1 MCRCGVVIHVQR
13 AVDYVVVDPNGCG
26 IGIDQQVAA
35 DCIADATLGGR
46 PADFD
51 WAGVFLHLQIAI
63 DLGAANRTLGEASG
77 QAVDLQIAA
86 DCRAGAESE
95 CARSGYLNIAAHT
108 SGWTEDQAAAILGNT
123 AVNSAS
129 KIEASAV
136 DRHISLDLAKIGKR
150 AILVGRHAHIAGES
164 AIENA
169 VASLSRAQ
177 REIGQ
182 GRQVRRQCAIKRSTA
197 RESRTDQKFSQ
208 VVKDGITR
216 RVSRVKTNPM
226 NRRDEGEIASRGR
239 KRAGP
244 SAICVISE
252 RPTKHVAKSQRAV
265 ER

>member
-136 DRHISLDLAKIGKR
+136 DRHISLDLANVRKHTV
-150 AILVGRHAHIAGES
+150 LAGGHGDSAVEGAVES
-164 AIENA
+164 T
-169 VASLSRAQ
+169 VAALPRGEG
-177 REIGQ
+177 EICQ
-182 GRQVRRQCAIKRSTA
+182 GSQIRRQRAVKGTIA
-197 RESRTDQKFSQ
+197 AEGRTDQKFS
-208 VVKDGITR
+208 
-216 RVSRVKTNPM
+216 
-226 NRRDEGEIASRGR
+226 
-239 KRAGP
+239 
-244 SAICVISE
+244 
-252 RPTKHVAKSQRAV
+252 
-265 ER
+265 

>member
-95 CARSGYLNIAAHT
+95 CARSTLSYYDVVLAIYGPAAVCIVPAGT
-108 SGWTEDQAAAILGNT
+108 S
-123 AVNSAS
+123 
-129 KIEASAV
+129 
-136 DRHISLDLAKIGKR
+136 
-150 AILVGRHAHIAGES
+150 
-164 AIENA
+164 
-169 VASLSRAQ
+169 
-177 REIGQ
+177 
-182 GRQVRRQCAIKRSTA
+182 
-197 RESRTDQKFSQ
+197 
-208 VVKDGITR
+208 
-216 RVSRVKTNPM
+216 M
-226 NRRDEGEIASRGR
+226 
-239 KRAGP
+239 
-244 SAICVISE
+244 
-252 RPTKHVAKSQRAV
+252 
-265 ER
+265 